1 MKEKLSGFLTV
12 RRARELRDGNSE
24 RGVAMLELAITAP
37 LLFLLA
43 LGVYDLSRMLII
55 HLSLTQFAREGVRLG
70 SSMVLLEAGRFS
82 LTGGNC
88 YDYEYSSS
96 CGFAPTQQDLLETIY
111 ERITS
116 SVDPTDPTNPAKSP
130 VPWVDRPTLSLESDY
145 DFSAD
150 TLTFSISAD
159 YRGFLPPFDDRTIR
173 VRASGPFL

>member
-82 LTGGNC
+82 LT
-88 YDYEYSSS
+88 
-96 CGFAPTQQDLLETIY
+96 
-111 ERITS
+111 
-116 SVDPTDPTNPAKSP
+116 
-130 VPWVDRPTLSLESDY
+130 LSL
-145 DFSAD
+145 
-150 TLTFSISAD
+150 IH
-159 YRGFLPPFDDRTIR
+159 I
-173 VRASGPFL
+173 